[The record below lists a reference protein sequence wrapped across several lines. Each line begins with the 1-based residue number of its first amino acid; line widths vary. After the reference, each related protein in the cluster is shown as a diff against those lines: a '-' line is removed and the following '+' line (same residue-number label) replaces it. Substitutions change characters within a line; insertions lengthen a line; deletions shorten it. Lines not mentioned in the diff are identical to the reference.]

1 MQKKRDS
8 NKDKVSRRDFATT
21 SVAAVALPGLL
32 VSEIAASEG
41 MKSEAAEQE
50 APAERVATKKY
61 PSGWQEGTT
70 IPAEYYLDPVHYHR
84 DEVYL
89 ADNLWFMVDHE
100 SRIPKA
106 GDYFTFEYGR
116 GENIIILRDKNNKV
130 NAFHNVCRHR
140 GSRLCR
146 DSDDPRPEGKNLSV
160 LQLGASG
167 NTQIFR
173 CPYHGWT
180 YDLEGNLTKAYK
192 MRDDFDLSKN
202 GLLPCHLR
210 VEGGH
215 IFVNLS
221 NEEQP
226 PDFEE
231 DTRGFRRMAKKYGFA
246 DLKVGAREQ
255 HPIKANWKLV
265 LENFLECYHCGPS
278 HTLLVTA
285 HNWDERLSGE
295 EENYQIKEV
304 EEWIGRETYAA
315 SGQLNPGFLTGSLDG
330 KPIAPLLPNIKTWSH
345 RTEDVT
351 TGWSTGYW
359 QAYDDHIVV
368 VRFTPRD
375 AELTD
380 AEVLWLVHPDAV
392 AGKDFDVENLK
403 ELWKVTLIEDIW
415 IVENNHLGVMSRGYG
430 PGRYSESEIEY
441 TTDFINWYMAEV
453 AEG

>member
-1 MQKKRDS
+1 
-8 NKDKVSRRDFATT
+8 
-21 SVAAVALPGLL
+21 
-32 VSEIAASEG
+32 
-41 MKSEAAEQE
+41 
-50 APAERVATKKY
+50 
-61 PSGWQEGTT
+61 
-70 IPAEYYLDPVHYHR
+70 
-84 DEVYL
+84 
-89 ADNLWFMVDHE
+89 MVDHE

-106 GDYFTFEYGR
+106 GDYFTFKYGR

-130 NAFHNVCRHR
+130 NAFHNVCSHR
-140 GSRLCR
+140 ATRLCR
-146 DSDDPRPEGKNLSV
+146 GSDDPRTEGNNLSV

-202 GLLPCHLR
+202 GLVPCHLR

-246 DLKVGAREQ
+246 DLKVGARLSC
-255 HPIKANWKLV
+255 PIKANWKFV

-278 HTLLVTA
+278 HTCLVTA

-304 EEWIGRETYAA
+304 GEWIGRETYAA

-345 RTEDVT
+345 KTADVI
-351 TGWSTGYW
+351 TGYSTGYW

-375 AELTD
+375 AQLTD
-380 AEVLWLVHPDAV
+380 SEVLWLVHPDAV

-430 PGRYSESEIEY
+430 PGRYADNETE
-441 TTDFINWYMAEV
+441 TADFIKWYMAEV
-453 AEG
+453 AKG